1 MRGRVESVIALHL
14 RDSITVLKKVV
25 GTLVFEPLF
34 ILQKKRLVLML
45 EICSILHNIVN
56 YGIIDINYNYFR
68 YKANNTGS

>member
-1 MRGRVESVIALHL
+1 
-14 RDSITVLKKVV
+14 
-25 GTLVFEPLF
+25 
-34 ILQKKRLVLML
+34 ML